1 MNHSI
6 ISQSTRDLAKRIQ
19 ANSDRPLTQRQA
31 IRRAM
36 WCWELER
43 TFQECQAELRQQKGS
58 PDATDQ

>member
-1 MNHSI
+1 MHHSI
-6 ISQSTRDLAKRIQ
+6 ISKSTIDLAKRIQ

-43 TFQECQAELRQQKGS
+43 KFQECQADLRQERN
-58 PDATDQ
+58 DANDR

>member
-6 ISQSTRDLAKRIQ
+6 ISRSTRDLAKRIQ

-36 WCWELER
+36 WVWERER
-43 TFQECQAELRQQKGS
+43 TFQECQAELRQQKRS
-58 PDATDQ
+58 PDTTEQ